1 MSAKPCKNNKVTIVE
16 TIIGLF
22 AVNEEKDIVEY
33 SVYPIEVDKILEILQ
48 EHDEGIITPRLEKI
62 IQALMKKGYKRI
74 YLPSEKLA
82 ESVKKEDEV
91 LTSFSV
97 DEEAN
102 THVRESIFELAQKYQ
117 GLNQDG
123 YLRLNHVVSD
133 ALSKRTIQRKLSER
147 EALIIQ
153 TVQLL
158 GEVDVILNNLNS
170 RLREWYGLHFPEL
183 GLRIKDHQTYV
194 KIVSLIGERAYIDSE
209 KLQALGIKPRLSQKI
224 EELAETS
231 MGAPLRQ
238 EDMIGIRELAN
249 LITELEKYRETHA
262 NYIVKITEELAPNIS
277 TLAGPLLTAKLIEN
291 AGSLKRMAMLP
302 SSTIQVLGA
311 GKAMFRAIK
320 TGAKPPKHGLLFQ
333 HPYVHGANRK
343 ERGKRAREL
352 AGKIAIASR
361 ADYFT
366 GNFIAD
372 QLKEKLSMN
381 EK

>member
-1 MSAKPCKNNKVTIVE
+1 MSAELDKNNNVTIVE

-22 AVNEEKDIVEY
+22 AINQEKDIIAH
-33 SVYPIEVDKILEILQ
+33 SIYPIKVAQILQILQ
-48 EHDEGIITPRLEKI
+48 EHDEGIVTPRLEKI
-62 IQALMKKGYKRI
+62 IQTLIEKGYKKI

-82 ESVKKEDEV
+82 NSIQKENI
-91 LTSFSV
+91 LTTFSV
-97 DEEAN
+97 DREAN
-102 THVRESIFELAQKYQ
+102 IHVRESIFELANKYL
-117 GLNQDG
+117 GLSQEE
-123 YLRLNHVVSD
+123 YLNLNHRVSD
-133 ALSKRTIQRKLSER
+133 TLSKRTIQRKLSET

-158 GEVDVILNNLNS
+158 GEIDVILNNMNS

-194 KIVSLIGERAYIDSE
+194 KVVSLIGERSQIDLE
-209 KLQALGIKPRLSQKI
+209 KLQALGINPRLSRKI
-224 EELAETS
+224 KELAETS
-231 MGAPLRQ
+231 MGASLRQ
-238 EDMIGIRELAN
+238 EDMIRVRELAN
-249 LITELEKYRETHA
+249 LITELEKYRENHSD
-262 NYIVKITEELAPNIS
+262 YIIKITEKFAPNIS

-333 HPYVHGANRK
+333 HSYVHGASRK

-366 GNFIAD
+366 RNFIAD
-372 QLKEKLSMN
+372 QLKEQLSPN
-381 EK
+381 KN

>member
-1 MSAKPCKNNKVTIVE
+1 MSTELDKNNHMTIVE

-22 AVNEEKDIVEY
+22 AMNEEKDIIAY
-33 SVYPIEVDKILEILQ
+33 SIYPIVVDKILKILQ
-48 EHDEGIITPRLEKI
+48 EHDEGIITPRLEKV
-62 IQALMKKGYKRI
+62 IQTLIKKGCKII
-74 YLPSEKLA
+74 YLPSEELA
-82 ESVKKEDEV
+82 NSVKKEYNV
-91 LTSFSV
+91 LTTFSA
-97 DEEAN
+97 DREAN
-102 THVRESIFELAQKYQ
+102 THVRELIFELAQKYH
-117 GLNQDG
+117 GLDQDE
-123 YLRLNHVVSD
+123 YLNLNHRVSD
-133 ALSKRTIQRKLSER
+133 ALSKRIIQRKLSET

-158 GEVDVILNNLNS
+158 GEIDVILNNMNS

-194 KIVSLIGERAYIDSE
+194 KMVSLIGERSNIDLE
-209 KLQALGIKPRLSQKI
+209 KLQELGINPRLSRII

-231 MGAPLRQ
+231 MGATLRQ
-238 EDMIGIRELAN
+238 EDMIRIRKLAN
-249 LITELEKYRETHA
+249 LINELEKYRENHS
-262 NYIVKITEELAPNIS
+262 NYIIKITEDFAPNIS

-291 AGSLKRMAMLP
+291 AGSLKRIAMLP

-333 HPYVHGANRK
+333 HPYVHGASRK
-343 ERGKRAREL
+343 DRGKRAREL

-372 QLKEKLSMN
+372 QLKEQLSKK

>member
-1 MSAKPCKNNKVTIVE
+1 MSAETDKNENVTIVE

-22 AVNEEKDIVEY
+22 AIDEGKDVIAY
-33 SVYPIEVDKILEILQ
+33 SIYPIEVDQILKILQ

-62 IQALMKKGYKRI
+62 IQTLIKRGYKKI
-74 YLPSEKLA
+74 YLPSKKLA
-82 ESVKKEDEV
+82 NSIEKEKG
-91 LTSFSV
+91 LTTFSV
-97 DEEAN
+97 DREAK
-102 THVRESIFELAQKYQ
+102 THVRESIFELAHKYQ
-117 GLNQDG
+117 GLNQEG
-123 YLRLNHVVSD
+123 YLNLNHRVSD
-133 ALSKRTIQRKLSER
+133 ALSKRIIQKKLSET

-158 GEVDVILNNLNS
+158 GEIDVILNNMNS

-194 KIVSLIGERAYIDSE
+194 KIVSLIGERSQIDLE
-209 KLQALGIKPRLSQKI
+209 KLQSLGISQRLSRNI

-249 LITELEKYRETHA
+249 LITELEKYRENHSK
-262 NYIVKITEELAPNIS
+262 YIIKITEEFAPNIS
-277 TLAGPLLTAKLIEN
+277 MLAGPLLTAKLLEN

-372 QLKEKLSMN
+372 QLKEQLSKN

>member
-1 MSAKPCKNNKVTIVE
+1 LNFKLFLNIDFLFDFMNDNKTFKKRK
-16 TIIGLF
+16 IIGLGLVSGGLDSLIACLLLQLQGIKIIGLNF
-22 AVNEEKDIVEY
+22 SSPFCQFDKKSNQAECNLDLFQEKLGIKVH
-33 SVYPIEVDKILEILQ
+33 VLWEITLQ
-48 EHDEGIITPRLEKI
+48 EKGI
-62 IQALMKKGYKRI
+62 
-74 YLPSEKLA
+74 S
-82 ESVKKEDEV
+82 S
-91 LTSFSV
+91 
-97 DEEAN
+97 
-102 THVRESIFELAQKYQ
+102 THIRELIFELAQKYQ
-117 GLNQDG
+117 GLNQEE
-123 YLRLNHVVSD
+123 YLKLNHRVSD
-133 ALSKRTIQRKLSER
+133 ALSKRIIQRKLSET

-158 GEVDVILNNLNS
+158 GEIDVILNNMNS

-194 KIVSLIGERAYIDSE
+194 KIVSLIGERALINSE
-209 KLQALGIKPRLSQKI
+209 KLQALGVNRKLSRKI

-231 MGAPLRQ
+231 MGAPFKQ

-249 LITELEKYRETHA
+249 LITELEKYREAHS
-262 NYIVKITEELAPNIS
+262 NYIIKITEEFTPNIS
-277 TLAGPLLTAKLIEN
+277 TLAGPLLTAKLLEK

-333 HPYVHGANRK
+333 HPYVHGASRK

-372 QLKEKLSMN
+372 QLKEQLST
-381 EK
+381 K